1 MFVYIYWWANGGQTT
16 IPRRS
21 RSAAVF
27 PRRRAADCHYKS
39 LKLRNRVEA
48 DETSVGQH
56 TDVDVPHFEAEDFN
70 FIKGAFMSID
80 RWVPSVA

>member
-1 MFVYIYWWANGGQTT
+1 MVAKLQT
-16 IPRRS
+16 PDARE
-21 RSAAVF
+21 ALPFCA
-27 PRRRAADCHYKS
+27 RRRAADCHYKS